1 MKVYVATKAEVFKP
15 EIYLHVS
22 KSKKDAEKKLRRV
35 YPYMRPANMVVRDD
49 NTLCFLKDARVNTPD
64 LLFIHEEII

>member
-1 MKVYVATKAEVFKP
+1 MKVYVATKAKVFGP

-35 YPYMRPANMVVRDD
+35 YPYMRPTDMVNRDD
-49 NTLCFLKDARVNTPD
+49 ALCFLKDARVNTPD